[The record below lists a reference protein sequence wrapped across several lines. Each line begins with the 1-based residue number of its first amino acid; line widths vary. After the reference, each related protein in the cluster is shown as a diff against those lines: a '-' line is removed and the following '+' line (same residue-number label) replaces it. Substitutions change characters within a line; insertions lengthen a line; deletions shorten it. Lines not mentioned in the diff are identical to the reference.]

1 ETETTTTTTSP
12 VEKVDLVRP
21 PDDHQGSGH
30 GLDDPQHDPHDS
42 HDDSQPNN
50 NNNNNNNKE
59 DDPHDDSQPN
69 NNITHNDH
77 QHHDPPP
84 PPTTTT
90 RDDDPLHDPI
100 RDNDHLHDPTTT
112 TTTRDNDPLHDPT
125 TTTNTRDDD
134 PLHDPPKT
142 TTRRPHKPGSVSMV
156 IHKCCP
162 EEQVWDHT
170 TESCQHSRDLTFSV
184 PIFTIDYYGMYMES
198 NLTRDQVALWTDM
211 LGCQKYLL
219 DVVPENKPEFDFR
232 VLDTGQLWVPEYERH
247 YDPPHYCLE
256 NFVRDAS
263 LRGSPHIQGAM
274 VCILET
280 EVETFDPS
288 KVPVRKCCMYD
299 EVRGV
304 REERQKKAGQGR
316 TEKGQGKEGQ
326 KRVEQDKEG
335 QIKGRTRKDRKR
347 VEQDEGRKDRKR
359 AEQDKGRTGQK
370 KAGQGSTEK
379 GQDKEGQ
386 KRVYDATSSCA
397 LRENVTSDPWLVPL
411 RSLEGPLADV
421 RMVDIRQ
428 PPYSDTHELVPNF
441 QTCVGEQMGW
451 QVELFQ
457 VESET
462 GGLYLPLLDRVI
474 PYNQYCI
481 EDFHT
486 NGSLVP
492 MAYVCVSEDEMEQL
506 HRLQTPGCQ
515 TDSCVPKCC
524 PLGEVIS
531 AASHRCVPAQEISTA
546 SHRCDSAQEN
556 STESHRCIQ
565 AQEYLFTPTIR
576 HLNGSHSDI
585 LEADYQFGFPDCAIQ
600 LTYPHEE
607 VELQEGGSLR
617 YRTNN
622 TDECQPHQVY
632 NIPRGSYC
640 IDQVYY
646 ASGEVKQGAGFCFQ
660 DHWDHLVGVEK
671 QEVNYLY
678 SAFLAISDL
687 FILISFVV
695 YLTVPDHNKRG
706 LNKNI
711 KLAHSVLGR
720 ILLCF
725 LFSLFFAYLFL
736 IIIKLFSDPIN
747 LASPSA
753 CIGVGVCM
761 YMFFMATFFWLNVLC
776 FELWWKCA
784 RQERSSGRRWVW
796 YQVYAWVCPLVFG
809 GISLIMEFSPNISN
823 CYIKP
828 KFGTYSCFFSYSVS
842 HNNGAKWAYFL
853 GPVAVLLLAD
863 LVFFLMTV
871 RSLLVTVQQSHKG
884 TVQRQGRQRLRLCFK
899 LFLVMGISWLAEII
913 SFQLGPSTVWYI
925 SDVFNCFQGFIIF
938 LIFIL
943 KPKIL
948 ETMKV
953 RVCTW
958 CGSPPPSRPRG
969 TNVFSSVMLSNSA
982 STDEFS
988 LSNQLSFAAHSRLS
1002 SSSRSQSPRSL
1013 SRFPHLPH
1021 KDLALSLSRQS
1032 NPHAQLDSRTS
1043 SSNTFG
1049 TQSRPQVDSG
1059 PPTAPGSASSSSPA
1073 SSRPS
1078 TPRTTSTR
1086 ASLSTLSV
1094 VEASC

>member
-1 ETETTTTTTSP
+1 ETTTTTTTTTTTSP

-21 PDDHQGSGH
+21 PNDHQGSGH
-30 GLDDPQHDPHDS
+30 GLDSQHDPQHDS
-42 HDDSQPNN
+42 HNDSQPNN
-50 NNNNNNNKE
+50 NTTNRK

-69 NNITHNDH
+69 NITH
-77 QHHDPPP
+77 DPLP
-84 PPTTTT
+84 PPTTTSI
-90 RDDDPLHDPI
+90 DDDPLHDPI
-100 RDNDHLHDPTTT
+100 RD
-112 TTTRDNDPLHDPT
+112 
-125 TTTNTRDDD
+125 DD
-134 PLHDPPKT
+134 PLPDPPTT

-211 LGCQKYLL
+211 LGCQKYML

-263 LRGSPHIQGAM
+263 VRGSPHIQGAM

-299 EVRGV
+299 EV
-304 REERQKKAGQGR
+304 
-316 TEKGQGKEGQ
+316 
-326 KRVEQDKEG
+326 
-335 QIKGRTRKDRKR
+335 
-347 VEQDEGRKDRKR
+347 
-359 AEQDKGRTGQK
+359 
-370 KAGQGSTEK
+370 
-379 GQDKEGQ
+379 
-386 KRVYDATSSCA
+386 YDTTSSCA

-524 PLGEVIS
+524 PLGEVLS

-546 SHRCDSAQEN
+546 SHRCDSAQI
-556 STESHRCIQ
+556 SAESHHCIQ
-565 AQEYLFTPTIR
+565 AQEYLFAPAIR
-576 HLNGSHSDI
+576 HTNGSHSDI

-948 ETMKV
+948 ETMKA

-988 LSNQLSFAAHSRLS
+988 LSNQLSFAAHSRFS

-1013 SRFPHLPH
+1013 SRFPHVPH

-1043 SSNTFG
+1043 NGNTFG

-1059 PPTAPGSASSSSPA
+1059 LPTTPGSASSSSPA

-1078 TPRTTSTR
+1078 TPRTNSTR